1 MRVEGNRSSV
11 QLNPTSDDAR
21 RGPWVAPV
29 VWGTSHTPGPPTVRM
44 PRLAQCHFCFVKHK
58 AEIT

>member
-11 QLNPTSDDAR
+11 QLNPATTLDVLD
-21 RGPWVAPV
+21 RGSRH
-29 VWGTSHTPGPPTVRM
+29 WGTSHTSGPPTVRM